1 MRQSIKNITL
11 DQAEGDAK
19 NLLTGAKA
27 AIGMVPN
34 LFGVFANSPAVL
46 EGYLGLN
53 KSLSKGVLTARQRD
67 QIALTVGQINRCQ
80 YCLSAHTLMGKGAGL
95 SAADIASSR
104 VGQASDP
111 VTQGILAL
119 ATALVE
125 KHGQV
130 GEEELVAAREAGVS
144 DAQILETVAH
154 VALNVLTNYTNNLA
168 GTIIDFPVVEL
179 EPALA

>member
-53 KSLSKGVLTARQRD
+53 KSLSKGVLTAGQRD
-67 QIALTVGQINRCQ
+67 QIALAVGQINRCQ

-95 SAADIASSR
+95 SSSEIASSR
-104 VGQASDP
+104 VGKASDP

-125 KHGQV
+125 RHGQV

-144 DAQILETVAH
+144 DAQIVETVAH

-179 EPALA
+179 EPALV